1 LFITKQMQ
9 VALIGSSN
17 MSKNMYISILVKEPN
32 KNPKTKR
39 IRNTLEDIQIIL
51 KGKFDLIE
59 YDNESFI
66 AYNYKSKSKCQIQI
80 GKHILNGTIIVIGN
94 DEERGDFT
102 TLRKEQIKEFEK
114 EFANKN
120 TKIMGI
126 EEQEM

>member
-1 LFITKQMQ
+1 
-9 VALIGSSN
+9 

-66 AYNYKSKSKCQIQI
+66 AYNYKSNSKCQIQI

-114 EFANKN
+114 EFSNKN
-120 TKIMGI
+120 TKVMGI
-126 EEQEM
+126 NEQEM